1 MTVAMIMEAV
11 AVLGW
16 QILPCHTGLIHTNMD

>member
-1 MTVAMIMEAV
+1 MIMEAV

-16 QILPCHTGLIHTNMD
+16 QILPRHTGLIHTNMD